1 VGGFPSTFK
10 TLIYIHGRGGL
21 LMNITTGA
29 VREKIAE
36 MYPQI
41 DKNQIILSVD
51 FDAAKDAY
59 VVKFKK
65 DKHEL
70 TTHLEKKDAEACL
83 RNIECVYL
91 GTQIGQFIKNFE
103 KV

>member
-1 VGGFPSTFK
+1 MSFTK
-10 TLIYIHGRGGL
+10 K
-21 LMNITTGA
+21 GA
-29 VREKIAE
+29 IREKINE
-36 MYPQI
+36 MYPEI
-41 DKNQIILSVD
+41 GKHNIILSID

-59 VVKFKK
+59 IVKLKK

-70 TTHLEKKDAEACL
+70 TTHVEKKDAEDCM
-83 RNIECVYL
+83 RNIKCVYL

>member
-1 VGGFPSTFK
+1 MSF
-10 TLIYIHGRGGL
+10 
-21 LMNITTGA
+21 TTGA
-29 VREKIAE
+29 IREKIGE
-36 MYPQI
+36 MYPEI
-41 DKNQIILSVD
+41 NKHQIIMSVD

-70 TTHLEKKDAEACL
+70 TTHLEKKDAEDCM
-83 RNIECVYL
+83 RNIKCVYL

-103 KV
+103 KA